1 MMICR
6 LSYLYQYLIC
16 TINVNAINT
25 AVTLTPEYLRMY
37 GVVVSTR
44 KLEKG
49 VKRVALL
56 YTAARMYVYIYVHTA
71 VAPLC

>member
-1 MMICR
+1 
-6 LSYLYQYLIC
+6 
-16 TINVNAINT
+16 
-25 AVTLTPEYLRMY
+25 MY